1 MHSNM
6 NNTLTKLITRVLVGL
21 YFVYLS
27 VKLFGSA
34 DNSSEGSTVPS
45 VAIKKELQIL
55 GKFYIIDKL
64 VLKCMAQ
71 WLSWLERRPV
81 TAEVTSSSLVWVD
94 LGHGIA
100 RAKQGRAP
108 WSRAKRVMCDCEAA
122 QGLAQQ
128 GLISCVA

>member
-27 VKLFGSA
+27 VKLFG
-34 DNSSEGSTVPS
+34 S

-81 TAEVTSSSLVWVD
+81 TAEVTSSSLVWVVT
-94 LGHGIA
+94 GHGIA